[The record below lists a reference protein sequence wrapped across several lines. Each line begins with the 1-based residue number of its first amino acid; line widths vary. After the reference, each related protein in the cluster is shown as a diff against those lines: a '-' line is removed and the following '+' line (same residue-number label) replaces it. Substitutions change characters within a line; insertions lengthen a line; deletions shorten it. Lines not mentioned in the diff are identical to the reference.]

1 MLEKNSLLHHRS
13 DEPVLPQQAHGE
25 GRTLVVAV
33 PLCSGWMP
41 RSHFSSSAALLIKLY
56 IGTKWKAEMKHPF
69 VLMQQSL
76 ISSEQHYQ
84 ICPSAPTT
92 SAPLAEGSV
101 LGLVWQAGQ
110 WEWLP
115 AMEATAPHPVHGC
128 HEHHW
133 GVAAGHGSRAT
144 HKSVK
149 PCFWSLAGRSA
160 AGENI
165 SLIRHSKSWL

>member
-13 DEPVLPQQAHGE
+13 DESVLPQQAHGE

-92 SAPLAEGSV
+92 SAPLAEGSRFGSCV
-101 LGLVWQAGQ
+101 TSRAVRV
-110 WEWLP
+110 
-115 AMEATAPHPVHGC
+115 APS
-128 HEHHW
+128 
-133 GVAAGHGSRAT
+133 HGSYC
-144 HKSVK
+144 SS
-149 PCFWSLAGRSA
+149 PCPWLSWASLRRCCRTWQQSYAQ
-160 AGENI
+160 
-165 SLIRHSKSWL
+165 IR